1 MRVISGKARGTIL
14 NSVESITTRPT
25 LDRVK
30 ENVFNIIRG
39 NIDENSVILDLFA
52 GSGAIGIEFLSRG
65 AKKAYFVDKD
75 KNCVI
80 QINKNLEKTHLK
92 DKAEVINSD
101 YSSFLNNRLREKID
115 IVYLDPPYKEKFL
128 KEVIEIILKC
138 DILSKNGIII
148 VETDE
153 EERDLQSLDEIKNN
167 LERENKRFSL
177 EIYDRRKYGRVHL
190 LFLRKEED

>member
-39 NIDENSVILDLFA
+39 NIDENSIILDLFA

-92 DKAEVINSD
+92 DKAEVINCD
-101 YSSFLNNRLREKID
+101 YSSFLNNKLREKID
-115 IVYLDPPYKEKFL
+115 IIYLDPPYKESFL
-128 KEVIEIILKC
+128 KEIIEIILKC

-153 EERDLQSLDEIKNN
+153 EDRDLKSIEEIKNN
-167 LERENKRFSL
+167 LEKENKRFSL